1 LVGIPQDPKVSIIIP
16 CKHIDSY
23 VEECIRYCLAID
35 YPSFEL
41 LLLPDSPLVGE
52 LKGVKTIATGPVKPA
67 GKRNLAMKE
76 ADGEFYAFIDSDAY
90 PGTDWLKTA
99 LEYFHDPDV
108 AGVGGPGITPED
120 DSLMQKA
127 SGAVYSSMIG
137 GFRFAFRYS
146 SKQLQETDDLP
157 SCNLIVRASVFK
169 ETGGFDERFLTGEDT
184 RACMDIVHNR
194 GKRLIY
200 APNLVVYHHR
210 RPLFKPHLRQVW
222 TYARHRGLFARV
234 FPKTSGRVTYF
245 IPSVMVAGLIA
256 GLLLS
261 FIPIVRFLFA
271 LVYGA
276 YLVAVVLAGVA
287 TKNLKLFLV
296 VPIGIFLTHLTYGL
310 GFLSGLISRKVD

>member
-1 LVGIPQDPKVSIIIP
+1 
-16 CKHIDSY
+16 
-23 VEECIRYCLAID
+23 LAID
-35 YPSFEL
+35 YPSFEV
-41 LLLPDSPLVGE
+41 LLLPDSPPAVE
-52 LKGVKTIATGPVKPA
+52 LKDVKTIATGPVKPA
-67 GKRNLAMKE
+67 AKRNLAMKE

-90 PGTDWLKTA
+90 PRRDWLKTA
-99 LEYFHDPDV
+99 LEHFRDPDI

-146 SKQLQETDDLP
+146 SKRLQETDDLP

-184 RACMDIVHNR
+184 KACLDIVYNQR
-194 GKRLIY
+194 KRLIY
-200 APNLVVYHHR
+200 VPELVVYHHR
-210 RPLFKPHLRQVW
+210 RPLFRPHLRQVW
-222 TYARHRGLFARV
+222 TYAKHRGLFARV
-234 FPKTSGRVTYF
+234 FPKTSARAIYF
-245 IPSVMVAGLIA
+245 IPSVMVAGLVA

-261 FIPIVRFLFA
+261 FIPIVKLLFTI
-271 LVYGA
+271 VYGS
-276 YLVAVVLAGVA
+276 YLIAVVLAGVA
-287 TKNLKLFLV
+287 TKDPRLFLV

>member
-1 LVGIPQDPKVSIIIP
+1 M
-16 CKHIDSY
+16 
-23 VEECIRYCLAID
+23 AID
-35 YPSFEL
+35 YPSFEV
-41 LLLPDSPLVGE
+41 LLLPDSPPAVE
-52 LKGVKTIATGPVKPA
+52 LKDVKTIATGPVKPA
-67 GKRNLAMKE
+67 AKRNLAMKE

-90 PGTDWLKTA
+90 PRRDWLKTA
-99 LEYFHDPDV
+99 LEHFRDPDI

-146 SKQLQETDDLP
+146 SKRLQETDDLP

-184 RACMDIVHNR
+184 KACLDIVYNQR
-194 GKRLIY
+194 KRLIY
-200 APNLVVYHHR
+200 VPELVVYHHR
-210 RPLFKPHLRQVW
+210 RPLFRPHLRQVW
-222 TYARHRGLFARV
+222 TYAKHRGLFARV
-234 FPKTSGRVTYF
+234 FPKTSARAIYF
-245 IPSVMVAGLIA
+245 IPSVMVAGLVA

-261 FIPIVRFLFA
+261 FIPIVKLLFTI
-271 LVYGA
+271 VYGS
-276 YLVAVVLAGVA
+276 YLIAVVLAGVA
-287 TKNLKLFLV
+287 TKDPRLFLV